1 LDHRAHEQEPDEPLR
16 LLSVLV
22 LGYLG
27 LALLGTPLARS
38 VPRPGGPYTQFPS
51 DVQLLNAQSNP
62 TLRFPVF
69 HYGYNWSML
78 KLVRQRASF
87 GWIEISRNSVRYIL
101 TRQSRS
107 YKDEDEGF
115 DVTRA
120 DIVDPKVEF
129 NCVAFRAQ
137 GKRHYIVYVAEQR
150 WDAADSA
157 RGFVNRV
164 AEGDSLST
172 MLILRAIQNFDS
184 VVADFKLQQQTNLA
198 PAVPAHPVAPQR
210 VNQPVPAPKPAS
222 PPALVIITPSGA
234 GRNQVI
240 DVDESPLTVRGVAM
254 DEAGIPIVSINGTPT
269 NMRPQN
275 NRAAEFWSD
284 PLTLQPGDNRIE
296 ITATNSAH
304 AEAKLV
310 FLVHYTPKAAP
321 PNPRAL
327 SKQDVISLLQGGVPN
342 ARVVEIVKDRGIKF
356 SPTADDLSD
365 VRAAGG
371 NDELIQAI
379 QQAAPPST

>member
-1 LDHRAHEQEPDEPLR
+1 M
-16 LLSVLV
+16 SVLV
-22 LGYLG
+22 VWCIG
-27 LALLGTPLARS
+27 LAFVGTPLARTA
-38 VPRPGGPYTQFPS
+38 PRPGGPYAQFPS

-62 TLRFPVF
+62 TLRFPVY

-87 GWIEISRNSVRYIL
+87 GWLEITRSSVRYAL
-101 TRQSRS
+101 TRQSRA

-115 DVTRA
+115 NVTRA
-120 DIVDPKVEF
+120 EIVDPKVEY

-137 GKRHYIVYVAEQR
+137 GKRHYIVYMAEQR

-157 RGFVNRV
+157 RGFVNRI

-172 MLILRAIQNFDS
+172 VLILRAIQNFDS
-184 VVADFKLQQQTNLA
+184 VVADFKLQQQNNLA
-198 PAVPAHPVAPQR
+198 AAAPTHPAAPQP
-210 VNQPVPAPKPAS
+210 VNHPVPAPKAAS
-222 PPALVIITPSGA
+222 PPTLVIVTPSGA
-234 GRNQVI
+234 GPNQVV
-240 DVDESPLTVRGVAM
+240 DADESPLTVRGVAM
-254 DEAGIPIVSINGTPT
+254 DEAGIPIVSINGTPA

-275 NRAAEFWSD
+275 NKAAEFWSD
-284 PLTLQPGDNRIE
+284 PLTLQPGGNRID

-310 FLVHYTPKAAP
+310 FIVHYTPKAPP

-342 ARVVEIVKDRGIKF
+342 ARVVEIVKDRSISF
-356 SPTADDLSD
+356 SPTADDLKD
-365 VRAAGG
+365 IRAAGG
-371 NDELIQAI
+371 SDELIQAI
-379 QQAAPPST
+379 QQAALPST